1 MRGWVISAALLAL
14 GGTLAGCAAT
24 TPTNKTAVNYNRIF
38 ARSRDEV
45 LVTNILRA
53 SAREPLQFSTMG
65 NVTGSVR
72 NNGTLSVPLNNL
84 ISRVQTIVSPTISVN
99 EGINPTIN
107 IIPLSN
113 KEFTEGILKAVTPE
127 EVNYFINQGWDQEMI
142 LELVVG
148 AVVCP
153 SGEVVFNKGTPKTDD
168 HYDAFAR
175 MFAAAKRFPI
185 RNSGEEKSFTI
196 RMNAGQALTVMKEG
210 VGNGRKV
217 EKIEPVSDNGRPG
230 DSVDVT
236 IVSTPVPHLEGLDTS
251 RICGSGVTGQHN
263 QLGAEGE
270 TLIGIAP
277 INGADQGKVILR
289 SVEAIIYFLGET
301 QRYRWQIAGCGRSGA
316 PGEWPYYLRVRP
328 TSGRDVTERL
338 TLLRIDKACG
348 AIAPFNSFTSTHFDD
363 QEYYVARQADAG
375 DTDRSLSTLSFLNEL
390 IALQTSE
397 STIAASAPV
406 VTVGAH

>member
-1 MRGWVISAALLAL
+1 MRGWGVSAAVIAL
-14 GGTLAGCAAT
+14 GAALSGCAAT

-38 ARSRDEV
+38 AKSRDEV

-72 NNGTLSVPLNNL
+72 NNGTLTVPLTNL
-84 ISRVQTIVSPTISVN
+84 VSRLQTIISPSVAVN
-99 EGINPTIN
+99 EGINPTVN

-127 EVNYFINQGWDQEMI
+127 EVNYFINQGWDQELI

-153 SGEVVFNKGTPKTDD
+153 NGKVVFNKGTPKVDD

-175 MFAAAKRFPI
+175 MFANAERFPI
-185 RNSGEEKSFTI
+185 RNSGEEKSVTI
-196 RMNAGQALTVMKEG
+196 RMAANQAVSVMKEG
-210 VGNGRKV
+210 AGVGRRV
-217 EKIEPVSDNGRPG
+217 EKIEPVMKDGEPTE
-230 DSVDVT
+230 SVDVT
-236 IVSTPVPHLEGLDTS
+236 IVSTPQPHLEGLNTS
-251 RICGSGVTGQHN
+251 EICGTASGPKVN
-263 QLGAEGE
+263 QLGAEAD

-277 INGADQGKVILR
+277 LNGADQGKVILR

-301 QRYRWQIAGCGRSGA
+301 QRYRWMNSGCGTGGRDD
-316 PGEWPYYLRVRP
+316 WPYYLRVRP
-328 TSGRDVTERL
+328 ANGQVQAERL
-338 TLLRIDKACG
+338 TLLKIDKSCG
-348 AIAPFNSFTSTHFDD
+348 IVPPMNAFTETHFDD
-363 QEYYVARQADAG
+363 QVYYVPRQADAG
-375 DTDRSLSTLSFLNEL
+375 ENDRSLSTISFLNEL

-397 STIAASAPV
+397 STISASAPL
-406 VTVGAH
+406 VTIGTH